1 MSDKLKEK
9 ERLDRQII
17 ALRVAKEFQDG
28 DIVNLGIGIPMLAS
42 NFIPAGREVVF
53 HSENGVLGFG
63 QVTLPGEG
71 DLNLV
76 NAGGQTVHRQPGMS
90 FFGHDESFAMIRG
103 GHLDTTIMGAYQ
115 VSERGDL
122 ANWKTPEQSI
132 GAIGGGMDLVFG
144 AKRVIVLM
152 EHTDRSGRP
161 KVVKECSYPLTA
173 RGVVDLI
180 ITDMAVIGA
189 VPEGLELREVAP
201 GITPEEIQAVTEP
214 KLIIS
219 KQLKE
224 IEF

>member
-1 MSDKLKEK
+1 MKSRLTRQLICLRAARELK
-9 ERLDRQII
+9 
-17 ALRVAKEFQDG
+17 DG
-28 DIVNLGIGIPMLAS
+28 EYVNVGIGVPAQIS
-42 NFIPAGREVVF
+42 CFIPPEIEVVLEV
-53 HSENGVLGFG
+53 ENGALNHGPIIDDWDKYDV
-63 QVTLPGEG
+63 
-71 DLNLV
+71 DLI
-76 NAGGQTVHRQPGMS
+76 NAGGQPISMKPGIS
-90 FFGHDESFAMIRG
+90 FFDVADSFAMIRG

-189 VPEGLELREVAP
+189 IPEGLELREVAP